1 MKRLTEYHD
10 GVAVIKDKSL
20 LPKAVKKLAAL
31 EDQEEIRCK
40 EKMPPDWKQT
50 FMRRF
55 ERRL

>member
-20 LPKAVKKLAAL
+20 LPVAMKKLAAV
-31 EDQEEIRCK
+31 EDQEE
-40 EKMPPDWKQT
+40 KMQPNWKQN
-50 FMRRF
+50 FKRRF

>member
-20 LPKAVKKLAAL
+20 LPKAMKKLAAL
-31 EDQEEIRCK
+31 EDQEE
-40 EKMPPDWKQT
+40 KMPPDWKSN
-50 FMRRF
+50 FKRRF